1 VLKEKDLVYAYNIQT
16 KDFLL
21 YKLEQITKTKN
32 KKSNRDKISQTVA
45 KYPGLR
51 FHQIKSQTKI
61 ANGTVQ
67 HHLDQLVK
75 TKNIHVNYQKHIP
88 RYYSSDVENSNQIIL
103 LRLRQNTT
111 SKIIKSLLKNE
122 CQTFG
127 QMVKFTK
134 KSPGTVSVYKNM
146 LLKDKI
152 IIGDTNSCQCNKS
165 ITESKIKYRLTDDKK
180 VRLLVEEYGKSSLK
194 RSADN
199 LSDIFLS
206 L

>member
-1 VLKEKDLVYAYNIQT
+1 MNEVVKTKRPVISNKEKIL
-16 KDFLL
+16 
-21 YKLEQITKTKN
+21 KTVN
-32 KKSNRDKISQTVA
+32 

-51 FHQIKSQTKI
+51 FHQIKNQTRI
-61 ANGTVQ
+61 ANGTTQ
-67 HHLDQLVK
+67 YHLEQLVK
-75 TKNIHVNYQKHIP
+75 AEIIKVNYQKQIP
-88 RYYSSDVENSNQIIL
+88 RYYSSDVEDRIQVIL

-111 SKIIKSLLKNE
+111 SKIIHSILKNE

-127 QMVKFTK
+127 QMVKFAK

-146 LLKDKI
+146 LLKDGI
-152 IIGDTNSCQCNKS
+152 IIGDTNTCKCNR
-165 ITESKIKYRLTDDKK
+165 TMGSKIKYRLTDPDT

-199 LSDIFLS
+199 LADIFLS

>member
-1 VLKEKDLVYAYNIQT
+1 MNSAVK
-16 KDFLL
+16 
-21 YKLEQITKTKN
+21 YKKHV
-32 KKSNRDKISQTVA
+32 KSNRDKIRTTVT

-51 FHQIKSQTKI
+51 FHQIKKQTNI

-67 HHLDQLVK
+67 HHLDQLLK
-75 TKNIHVNYQKHIP
+75 LDSIQANYQKNIP
-88 RYYSSDVENSNQIIL
+88 RYYVNDIESHNQVIL

-111 SKIIKSLLKNE
+111 SKIIKAILKNE
-122 CQTFG
+122 CQTFS
-127 QMVKFTK
+127 QMVKFSK

-152 IIGDTNSCQCNKS
+152 IIGDTNVCKCNR
-165 ITESKIKYRLTDDKK
+165 TLNSKVKYRLTDPDT
-180 VRLLVEEYGKSSLK
+180 VRLLIEEYGKSSLK

-199 LSDIFLS
+199 LADIFLS

>member
-1 VLKEKDLVYAYNIQT
+1 MPVQT
-16 KDFLL
+16 
-21 YKLEQITKTKN
+21 TKRRI
-32 KKSNRDKISQTVA
+32 KSNREKIHNTVT

-51 FHQIKSQTKI
+51 FHQIKTQTKI

-75 TKNIHVNYQKHIP
+75 SDAIQVNYQKQIP
-88 RYYSSDVENSNQIIL
+88 RYYSYDIEDTNQVIL

-111 SKIIKSLLKNE
+111 SKIIKSILKNE
-122 CQTFG
+122 CQTFS

-146 LLKDKI
+146 LLKDGI
-152 IIGDTNSCQCNKS
+152 IIGDTNTCKCNRTLS
-165 ITESKIKYRLTDDKK
+165 SKVKYRLTDPDT

-199 LSDIFLS
+199 LADIFLS

>member
-1 VLKEKDLVYAYNIQT
+1 MNLSQ
-16 KDFLL
+16 
-21 YKLEQITKTKN
+21 QIKKRRV
-32 KKSNRDKISQTVA
+32 KSNREKIQHVVS

-51 FHQIKSQTKI
+51 FHQIKTQTRI

-75 TKNIHVNYQKHIP
+75 TKTIQVNYQKNVP
-88 RYYSSDVENSNQIIL
+88 RYYIHNIGGDEQVIL

-122 CQTFG
+122 CQTFS
-127 QMVKFTK
+127 QMVEFSG

-152 IIGDTNSCQCNKS
+152 IIGDTNSCKCTKN
-165 ITESKIKYRLTDDKK
+165 ITESKIKYRLIDSDK
-180 VRLLVEEYGKSSLK
+180 VLLLVEEYGKTSLR

-199 LSDIFLS
+199 LADIFLS

>member
-1 VLKEKDLVYAYNIQT
+1 MSLAT
-16 KDFLL
+16 KS
-21 YKLEQITKTKN
+21 KRRI
-32 KKSNRDKISQTVA
+32 KSNRDKIHSTVT

-51 FHQIKSQTKI
+51 FHQIKKQTKI

-75 TKNIHVNYQKHIP
+75 ADAIKVNYQKQIP
-88 RYYSSDVENSNQIIL
+88 RYYSHNMENTNQIIL

-111 SKIIKSLLKNE
+111 SKIIKAILKNE
-122 CQTFG
+122 CQTFS
-127 QMVKFTK
+127 QMVKFSK

-152 IIGDTNSCQCNKS
+152 IIGDTNTCKCNR
-165 ITESKIKYRLTDDKK
+165 TLDSKVKYRLTDPDT

-199 LSDIFLS
+199 LADIFLS

>member
-1 VLKEKDLVYAYNIQT
+1 MSQV
-16 KDFLL
+16 
-21 YKLEQITKTKN
+21 TKTKRRI
-32 KKSNRDKISQTVA
+32 KSNREKIEITVN

-75 TKNIHVNYQKHIP
+75 SKSIQVNYQKQIP
-88 RYYSSDVENSNQIIL
+88 RYYAHDVVDSNQVIL

-146 LLKDKI
+146 LLKDGI
-152 IIGDTNSCQCNKS
+152 IIGDTNSCSCNKD
-165 ITESKIKYRLTDDKK
+165 TKESKIKYRLVDVKK
-180 VRLLVEEYGKSSLK
+180 VRLLVQEYGKSSLK

-199 LSDIFLS
+199 LADIFLS

>member
-1 VLKEKDLVYAYNIQT
+1 MNSAVK
-16 KDFLL
+16 
-21 YKLEQITKTKN
+21 YKKHV
-32 KKSNRDKISQTVA
+32 KSNRDKIRTTVT

-51 FHQIKSQTKI
+51 FHQIKTQTNI

-75 TKNIHVNYQKHIP
+75 SESIQVNYQKQIP
-88 RYYSSDVENSNQIIL
+88 RYYPHDVESINQVIL

-111 SKIIKSLLKNE
+111 SKIIKAILKNE

-127 QMVKFTK
+127 QMVKFSK

-152 IIGDTNSCQCNKS
+152 IIGDTNTCKCNN
-165 ITESKIKYRLTDDKK
+165 TLNSKVKYRLTDPDK

-199 LSDIFLS
+199 LADIFLS

>member
-1 VLKEKDLVYAYNIQT
+1 MITV
-16 KDFLL
+16 
-21 YKLEQITKTKN
+21 TKTKRRVIP
-32 KKSNRDKISQTVA
+32 NREKIMKTIH
-45 KYPGLR
+45 KFPGLR
-51 FHQIKSQTKI
+51 FHQIKTQTKI

-75 TKNIHVNYQKHIP
+75 SDTITVNYQKQIP
-88 RYYSSDVENSNQIIL
+88 RYYAYDMEDKTQVIL

-111 SKIIKSLLKNE
+111 SKIIKSILKNE
-122 CQTFG
+122 CQTFS
-127 QMVKFTK
+127 QMVKFSK

-152 IIGDTNSCQCNKS
+152 IIGDTNTCKCNR
-165 ITESKIKYRLTDDKK
+165 TLDSKVKYRLTDPNT
-180 VRLLVEEYGKSSLK
+180 VRLLVEEYGKTSLK

-199 LSDIFLS
+199 LADVFLS

>member
-1 VLKEKDLVYAYNIQT
+1 MRHLHLEKSGIRGLAIAES
-16 KDFLL
+16 F
-21 YKLEQITKTKN
+21 
-32 KKSNRDKISQTVA
+32 SQ
-45 KYPGLR
+45 
-51 FHQIKSQTKI
+51 
-61 ANGTVQ
+61 
-67 HHLDQLVK
+67 
-75 TKNIHVNYQKHIP
+75 
-88 RYYSSDVENSNQIIL
+88 NS
-103 LRLRQNTT
+103 
-111 SKIIKSLLKNE
+111 
-122 CQTFG
+122 
-127 QMVKFTK
+127 K

-180 VRLLVEEYGKSSLK
+180 VRLLIEEYGKSSLK

>member
-1 VLKEKDLVYAYNIQT
+1 MNEVVKTKRRVISNKEK
-16 KDFLL
+16 
-21 YKLEQITKTKN
+21 ITKTVN
-32 KKSNRDKISQTVA
+32 

-51 FHQIKSQTKI
+51 FHQIKTQTKI

-75 TKNIHVNYQKHIP
+75 SDAITVNYQKQIP
-88 RYYSSDVENSNQIIL
+88 RYYAYDMEDKTQVIL

-111 SKIIKSLLKNE
+111 SKIIKAILKNE
-122 CQTFG
+122 CQTFS
-127 QMVKFTK
+127 QMVKFSK

-152 IIGDTNSCQCNKS
+152 IVGDTNTCKCNR
-165 ITESKIKYRLTDDKK
+165 TLDSKVKYRLTDPDT
-180 VRLLVEEYGKSSLK
+180 VRLLVEEYGKTSLK

-199 LSDIFLS
+199 LADVFLS

>member
-1 VLKEKDLVYAYNIQT
+1 MEKSV
-16 KDFLL
+16 
-21 YKLEQITKTKN
+21 KTKRRVIT
-32 KKSNRDKISQTVA
+32 NREKIIKTVI

-51 FHQIKSQTKI
+51 FHQIKTQTRI
-61 ANGTVQ
+61 ANGTAQ

-75 TKNIHVNYQKHIP
+75 SKIIQINYQKQTP
-88 RYYSSDVENSNQIIL
+88 RYYSIDVEDHTQVIL

-111 SKIIKSLLKNE
+111 SKIINAILKNE

-127 QMVKFTK
+127 QMVKFSK

-152 IIGDTNSCQCNKS
+152 IIGDTNSCKCNRALN
-165 ITESKIKYRLTDDKK
+165 SKIKYRLVDPDT

-199 LSDIFLS
+199 LADIFLS

>member
-1 VLKEKDLVYAYNIQT
+1 MSSAT
-16 KDFLL
+16 KS
-21 YKLEQITKTKN
+21 KRRI
-32 KKSNRDKISQTVA
+32 KSNRDKIHSTVT

-51 FHQIKSQTKI
+51 FHQIKRQTKI

-75 TKNIHVNYQKHIP
+75 SEVIQANYQKHIP
-88 RYYSSDVENSNQIIL
+88 RYYINDVQSHQQVIL

-127 QMVKFTK
+127 QMVKFSK

-146 LLKDKI
+146 LLKDRI
-152 IIGDTNSCQCNKS
+152 IVGDTNTCKCNRTLS
-165 ITESKIKYRLTDDKK
+165 SKIKYRLTDPDK
-180 VRLLVEEYGKSSLK
+180 VRLLVQEYGKSSLK

-199 LSDIFLS
+199 LADIFLS

>member
-1 VLKEKDLVYAYNIQT
+1 MSLAT
-16 KDFLL
+16 KS
-21 YKLEQITKTKN
+21 KRRI
-32 KKSNRDKISQTVA
+32 KSNRDKIHSTVT

-51 FHQIKSQTKI
+51 FHQIKKQTKI

-75 TKNIHVNYQKHIP
+75 SDTIVANYQKQIP
-88 RYYSSDVENSNQIIL
+88 RYYAHTVEDDNQVIL

-111 SKIIKSLLKNE
+111 SKIIKSILKNE

-127 QMVKFTK
+127 QMVKFSK

-152 IIGDTNSCQCNKS
+152 IIGDTNTCKCNRTLS
-165 ITESKIKYRLTDDKK
+165 SKVKYRLTDPDK
-180 VRLLVEEYGKSSLK
+180 VRLLVEEYGKTSLR

-199 LSDIFLS
+199 LADIFLS

>member
-1 VLKEKDLVYAYNIQT
+1 MSLAT
-16 KDFLL
+16 KS
-21 YKLEQITKTKN
+21 KRRI
-32 KKSNRDKISQTVA
+32 KSNRDKIHSTVT

-51 FHQIKSQTKI
+51 FHQIKKQTKI

-75 TKNIHVNYQKHIP
+75 SDTIQANYQKQIP
-88 RYYSSDVENSNQIIL
+88 RYYVNDMQTQQQIIL
-103 LRLRQNTT
+103 LRMRQNTT

-127 QMVKFTK
+127 QMVKFSK

-152 IIGDTNSCQCNKS
+152 IIGDTNTCKCNRTLS
-165 ITESKIKYRLTDDKK
+165 SKIKYRLTDPDK
-180 VRLLVEEYGKSSLK
+180 VLLLVQEYGKSSLK

-199 LSDIFLS
+199 LADIFLS

>member
-1 VLKEKDLVYAYNIQT
+1 MNEVVKTKRRVVSNKEK
-16 KDFLL
+16 
-21 YKLEQITKTKN
+21 ITKTVN
-32 KKSNRDKISQTVA
+32 

-51 FHQIKSQTKI
+51 FHQINTQTRI

-75 TKNIHVNYQKHIP
+75 SDAITVNYQKQIP
-88 RYYSSDVENSNQIIL
+88 RYYAYDMEDKTQVIL

-111 SKIIKSLLKNE
+111 SKIIKSILKNE

-127 QMVKFTK
+127 QMVKFSK
-134 KSPGTVSVYKNM
+134 KYPGTVSVYKNM

-152 IIGDTNSCQCNKS
+152 IIGDTNTCKCNR
-165 ITESKIKYRLTDDKK
+165 TLNSKVKYRLTDPATI
-180 VRLLVEEYGKSSLK
+180 RLLVEEYGKTSLK

-199 LSDIFLS
+199 LADVFLS

>member
-1 VLKEKDLVYAYNIQT
+1 MSAQRTSKRRI
-16 KDFLL
+16 
-21 YKLEQITKTKN
+21 
-32 KKSNRDKISQTVA
+32 KSNREKIHFTIT

-51 FHQIKSQTKI
+51 FHQIKAQTKI

-67 HHLDQLVK
+67 HHLDQLVRSK
-75 TKNIHVNYQKHIP
+75 SIQVNYQKQIP
-88 RYYSSDVENSNQIIL
+88 RYYSHDMVDSNQVIL

-146 LLKDKI
+146 LLKDGI
-152 IIGDTNSCQCNKS
+152 ITGNTNSCECNKALA
-165 ITESKIKYRLTDDKK
+165 ESKIKYRLTDDKR

-194 RSADN
+194 KSADN
-199 LSDIFLS
+199 LADIFLS

>member
-1 VLKEKDLVYAYNIQT
+1 MNEVVKTKRRVISNKEK
-16 KDFLL
+16 
-21 YKLEQITKTKN
+21 ITKTVN
-32 KKSNRDKISQTVA
+32 

-51 FHQIKSQTKI
+51 FHQIKTQTKI

-67 HHLDQLVK
+67 HHLDQLIK
-75 TKNIHVNYQKHIP
+75 SDTITVNYQKQIP
-88 RYYSSDVENSNQIIL
+88 RYYAYDMENSTQVIL

-111 SKIIKSLLKNE
+111 SKIIKSILKNE
-122 CQTFG
+122 CQTFS
-127 QMVKFTK
+127 QMVKFSK

-152 IIGDTNSCQCNKS
+152 IIGDTNTCKCNR
-165 ITESKIKYRLTDDKK
+165 TLNSKIKYRLTDADKI
-180 VRLLVEEYGKSSLK
+180 RLLVEEYGKSSLK

-199 LSDIFLS
+199 LADVFLS

>member
-1 VLKEKDLVYAYNIQT
+1 MSSAT
-16 KDFLL
+16 KS
-21 YKLEQITKTKN
+21 KRRI
-32 KKSNRDKISQTVA
+32 KSNRDKIHSTVT

-51 FHQIKSQTKI
+51 FHQIKKQTKI

-75 TKNIHVNYQKHIP
+75 SDTIQANYQKQIP
-88 RYYSSDVENSNQIIL
+88 RYYVNDMQTQQQIIL
-103 LRLRQNTT
+103 LRMRQNTT

-127 QMVKFTK
+127 QMVNFSK

-152 IIGDTNSCQCNKS
+152 IIGDTNTCKCNRTLS
-165 ITESKIKYRLTDDKK
+165 SKIKYRLTDPDK
-180 VRLLVEEYGKSSLK
+180 VLLLVQEYGKSSLK

-199 LSDIFLS
+199 LADIFLS

>member
-1 VLKEKDLVYAYNIQT
+1 MKDRIYAYKIHLG
-16 KDFLL
+16 DFTL
-21 YKLEQITKTKN
+21 YKLTQIIKSKRRI
-32 KKSNRDKISQTVA
+32 KSNKEKIEATIC

-75 TKNIHVNYQKHIP
+75 TKNIQINYQKNIP
-88 RYYSSDVENSNQIIL
+88 RYYAYDMENNNQVIL

-111 SKIIKSLLKNE
+111 SKIMKALLKNE

-127 QMVKFTK
+127 QLAQFAK

-146 LLKDKI
+146 LLKDGI
-152 IIGDTNSCQCNKS
+152 IIGDTNACKCSKNVP
-165 ITESKIKYRLTDDKK
+165 ESKIKYRLTNPTQ
-180 VRLLVEEYGKSSLK
+180 VRLLVQEYGKSSLRK
-194 RSADN
+194 SADN
-199 LSDIFLS
+199 LADIFLS

>member
-1 VLKEKDLVYAYNIQT
+1 MNSAVK
-16 KDFLL
+16 
-21 YKLEQITKTKN
+21 YKKHV
-32 KKSNRDKISQTVA
+32 KSNRDKIRTTVT

-51 FHQIKSQTKI
+51 FHQIKKQTKI

-75 TKNIHVNYQKHIP
+75 SEVIQANYQKQIP
-88 RYYSSDVENSNQIIL
+88 RYYSHNMENTNQIIL

-111 SKIIKSLLKNE
+111 SKIIKAILKNE

-127 QMVKFTK
+127 QMVKFSK

-152 IIGDTNSCQCNKS
+152 IIGDTNTCKCNRTLS
-165 ITESKIKYRLTDDKK
+165 SKIKYRLTDPDK

-194 RSADN
+194 KSADN
-199 LSDIFLS
+199 LADIFMS

>member
-1 VLKEKDLVYAYNIQT
+1 M
-16 KDFLL
+16 
-21 YKLEQITKTKN
+21 KTVN
-32 KKSNRDKISQTVA
+32 

-51 FHQIKSQTKI
+51 FHQIKTQTKI

-75 TKNIHVNYQKHIP
+75 SDTITINYQKQIP
-88 RYYSSDVENSNQIIL
+88 RYYAYDMENKTQVIL

-111 SKIIKSLLKNE
+111 SKIIKAILKNE
-122 CQTFG
+122 CQTFS
-127 QMVKFTK
+127 QMVKFSK

-152 IIGDTNSCQCNKS
+152 IIGDTNPCKCNKNTS
-165 ITESKIKYRLTDDKK
+165 ESKIKYRLIDQEK

-199 LSDIFLS
+199 LADIFLS

>member
-1 VLKEKDLVYAYNIQT
+1 MSQV
-16 KDFLL
+16 
-21 YKLEQITKTKN
+21 TKTKRRI
-32 KKSNRDKISQTVA
+32 KSNRDKIETTVNR
-45 KYPGLR
+45 YPGLR

-75 TKNIHVNYQKHIP
+75 TKRVSVNYQKHVP
-88 RYYSSDVENSNQIIL
+88 RYYAHNVVDSNQVIL
-103 LRLRQNTT
+103 LKLRQNTT
-111 SKIIKSLLKNE
+111 SKIIKALLKNE

-127 QMVKFTK
+127 QMVRFTK

-146 LLKDKI
+146 LLKDRI
-152 IIGDTNSCQCNKS
+152 IIGDTNSCKCNKS
-165 ITESKIKYRLTDDKK
+165 VAESKVKYRLTDSDK
-180 VRLLVEEYGKSSLK
+180 VRLLVQEYGKSSLK

-199 LSDIFLS
+199 LADIFLS

>member
-1 VLKEKDLVYAYNIQT
+1 MNSVVKSKKRL
-16 KDFLL
+16 
-21 YKLEQITKTKN
+21 
-32 KKSNRDKISQTVA
+32 KSNRDKIHNTIT

-51 FHQIKSQTKI
+51 FHQIKLHTNI

-67 HHLDQLVK
+67 HHLDQLLKSDV
-75 TKNIHVNYQKHIP
+75 IQANYQKHIP
-88 RYYSSDVENSNQIIL
+88 RYYINDVQSHQQVIL

-111 SKIIKSLLKNE
+111 SKIIKSLLKND

-127 QMVKFTK
+127 QMVKFSK

-152 IIGDTNSCQCNKS
+152 IIGDTNTCKCNRTLS
-165 ITESKIKYRLTDDKK
+165 SKIKYRLTDPDKI
-180 VRLLVEEYGKSSLK
+180 RLLVEEYGKSSLK

-199 LSDIFLS
+199 LADIFMS

>member
-1 VLKEKDLVYAYNIQT
+1 MNSAIKSKRRI
-16 KDFLL
+16 
-21 YKLEQITKTKN
+21 
-32 KKSNRDKISQTVA
+32 KSNREKIHSTVT

-75 TKNIHVNYQKHIP
+75 SDIITVNYQKQIP
-88 RYYSSDVENSNQIIL
+88 RYYAYDIEDKMQVIL

-111 SKIIKSLLKNE
+111 SKIIKAILKNE
-122 CQTFG
+122 CQTFS
-127 QMVKFTK
+127 QMVKFSK

-152 IIGDTNSCQCNKS
+152 IIGDTNTCKCNN
-165 ITESKIKYRLTDDKK
+165 TLNSKVKYRLTDPDTI
-180 VRLLVEEYGKSSLK
+180 RFLVEEYGKSSLK

-199 LSDIFLS
+199 LADIFLS